1 MQPTSPA
8 APQSRVR
15 IIDGLR
21 GVAALMVVAGHVCG
35 FSQAPSAA
43 LAFFRN
49 HVSSWGFLGVP
60 IFFVISGFVIANS
73 LRDAKITP
81 LFCAQYALRRS
92 IRLDP
97 PCWFAIVA
105 SCAFGYW
112 AGWPTDGGVGA
123 APTVKLVLAH
133 LFYLQGLLYCPNL
146 SPVLWTLC
154 LELQFYATYLLLLG
168 LAQRLKISVFW
179 PVFALGFL
187 SLCFSVSGGYSKQ
200 YLPLIIDAHRSL
212 LPMFSMFAIGIV
224 LWLHHARLIP
234 LLLCALWIGFV
245 CLRMKLWFQYY
256 MFGALIAGFI
266 IFVGLRR
273 KLVVIENPL
282 VLFLGRISYSLY
294 LIHYPVAQ
302 TLIALAN
309 KFTGRHVENGLP
321 FCLFAIGLSILAAWG
336 MNVLIE
342 QPALRLSKRVAPRRE
357 REKES
362 PVPVAPQPALESPA

>member
-1 MQPTSPA
+1 MQPTSLA

-15 IIDGLR
+15 LIDGLR
-21 GVAALMVVAGHVCG
+21 GVAALMVVAGHICG
-35 FSQAPSAA
+35 FSQEPSTA
-43 LAFFRN
+43 LKFAQRY
-49 HVSSWGFLGVP
+49 VTSWGFLGVP
-60 IFFVISGFVIANS
+60 VFFVISGFVIANS
-73 LRDAKITP
+73 LRDSKVTP

-97 PCWFAIVA
+97 PCWFAMIA

-112 AGWPTDGGVGA
+112 AGWPSDGGVGT
-123 APTVKLVLAH
+123 APTFKLVLAH
-133 LFYLQGLLYCPNL
+133 LFYVQGLFYCPNL

-168 LAQRLKISVFW
+168 IAQRLKISVFW
-179 PVFALGFL
+179 PVFALGYL

-200 YLPLIIDAHRSL
+200 YLPLIADAHRSL

-224 LWLHHARLIP
+224 LWLHYVKLIP
-234 LLLCALWIGFV
+234 FLLLALWIGFV
-245 CLRMKLWFQYY
+245 CLRLKLWFQYY
-256 MFGALIAGFI
+256 TFGALIAGLI

-282 VLFLGRISYSLY
+282 VLFLGKISYSLY

-302 TLIALAN
+302 TLIVLGGKA
-309 KFTGRHVENGLP
+309 TGRHVEDGLP
-321 FCLFAIGLSILAAWG
+321 FCLMAIGISILAAWG

-342 QPALRLSKRVAPRRE
+342 QPALRLSKRVAPRRQ
-357 REKES
+357 REAEP
-362 PVPVAPQPALESPA
+362 PVPVAVETALEMPA